1 MIKDTDT
8 VLVAA
13 TTEEDQFSHV
23 NVYVYETQ
31 QTNLYI
37 HHDIVLPSF
46 PLCIEWMEYH
56 PPYTENS
63 EELVTGTNNTL
74 AVGTFN
80 PEIEI
85 WDMDLMDALVPAVT
99 LGGIEGEIEQAADVS
114 GFAKMTSK
122 QKKRHKKKMLQ
133 RAAQRSLKEGSH
145 TDAVMSLSWNTVV
158 SNVLASGSAD
168 ATVKIWDMGTQK
180 CLNTYNHHS
189 EKVQAV
195 CWNPSEPNLLLSS
208 SYDKS
213 AVIIDIRS
221 PSEVYRWKL
230 TADVEKVEWNPHKAQ
245 EFLVSTE
252 DGDC

>member
-1 MIKDTDT
+1 M
-8 VLVAA
+8 
-13 TTEEDQFSHV
+13 
-23 NVYVYETQ
+23 
-31 QTNLYI
+31 
-37 HHDIVLPSF
+37 
-46 PLCIEWMEYH
+46 
-56 PPYTENS
+56 
-63 EELVTGTNNTL
+63 G
-74 AVGTFN
+74 
-80 PEIEI
+80 
-85 WDMDLMDALVPAVT
+85 
-99 LGGIEGEIEQAADVS
+99 
-114 GFAKMTSK
+114 TSK

-230 TADVEKVEWNPHKAQ
+230 TADVEKVEWDPHKAQ

-252 DGDC
+252 DGIVKKFDNLAPNDTLFTLHAHSGGVGGLSINKLVPDCLATCSDDKSFKIWDIKENKPSLIFENDNSGAQLFALSWDRNSPNLLAVGGRGHLQVVDISKVDIVSNHFGISRAS